1 MKLPLRFLLPPL
13 AALLAL
19 GVLFH
24 LQQGPARRAGAP
36 VRGPLGAVEGA
47 GAEAVPMPAAPG
59 ISPGGARMGF
69 TAALTPAR
77 PGVPRVP
84 AQADADAL
92 SAPVSVRPLPPD
104 FLENLA
110 DEAGKRV
117 QFTLPDGSTAAGTV
131 TLRKADENGVLSI
144 EGLLESPA
152 PGHYF
157 FQRQTAPGVAGA
169 MVGFVRFDQSP
180 KAWRIDPSGPGG
192 APVLNAVELD
202 QLICVGKPLPP
213 PGLAEAPAP
222 AASPDAPG
230 TPQFVP
236 QAHPSTFPLPT
247 AVNGVPGPFPVGAAS
262 REMPRPRELP
272 TPRSR
277 KSGSGSR
284 RTTSLSI
291 SMSPRTGAS
300 MTRRPKTAVSMS

>member
-1 MKLPLRFLLPPL
+1 
-13 AALLAL
+13 
-19 GVLFH
+19 
-24 LQQGPARRAGAP
+24 
-36 VRGPLGAVEGA
+36 
-47 GAEAVPMPAAPG
+47 
-59 ISPGGARMGF
+59 
-69 TAALTPAR
+69 
-77 PGVPRVP
+77 
-84 AQADADAL
+84 
-92 SAPVSVRPLPPD
+92 
-104 FLENLA
+104 
-110 DEAGKRV
+110 
-117 QFTLPDGSTAAGTV
+117 V

-213 PGLAEAPAP
+213 PGLAEATAP

-247 AVNGVPGPFPVGAAS
+247 VVNGVVPLESLPGAPGVIYLDFDGEAGPFSSWGGVTGNAAPSGASNAQIKEVWQ
-262 REMPRPRELP
+262 RVAEDYQPFNLNV
-272 TPRSR
+272 TTD
-277 KSGSGSR
+277 R
-284 RTTSLSI
+284 RI
-291 SMSPRTGAS
+291 YDSMS
-300 MTRRPKTAVSMS
+300 